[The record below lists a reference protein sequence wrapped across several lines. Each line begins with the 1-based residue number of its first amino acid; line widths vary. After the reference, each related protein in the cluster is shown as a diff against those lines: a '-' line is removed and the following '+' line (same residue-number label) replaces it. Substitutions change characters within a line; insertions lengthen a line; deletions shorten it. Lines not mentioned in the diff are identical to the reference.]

1 MHWLAAAAARAG
13 LKGADVLSI
22 PGDISLVDAWEI
34 LSRTLGVA
42 VPDLARS
49 LAPAFGLAEADFDKA
64 EPRALQ
70 LLPERIARKY
80 HVFPLRED
88 DRYLVV
94 ATSDPTNIEV
104 EHAIGFAAGRRPIFE
119 IASPTAIDE
128 ALFSGYNADRAMDV
142 LLSSVDEQV
151 ADAVRIV
158 EELEPEA
165 VGQAEVDSAPV

>member
-13 LKGADVLSI
+13 IKGADSLVI
-22 PGDISLVDAWEI
+22 PGDISLVDSWEI
-34 LSRTLGVA
+34 ASRTLGSSA
-42 VPDLARS
+42 PELAS
-49 LAPAFGLAEADFDKA
+49 SIAAAFGLAEAEFDKA
-64 EPRALQ
+64 EPRALT

-94 ATSDPTNIEV
+94 ATADPTNIEV

-119 IASPTAIDE
+119 LANPTTIDE
-128 ALFSGYNADRAMDV
+128 ALFSGYNADRAMDQ

-151 ADAVRIV
+151 
-158 EELEPEA
+158 
-165 VGQAEVDSAPV
+165 